1 MINRV
6 YQLLRPY
13 FFSVKYEDVEME
25 EVDRIVV
32 RPNYLAL
39 CHADQR
45 YYNGRRAP
53 KVLKSKLPMA
63 LVHECC
69 AVVVHDPTGQ
79 YQPGDKVVLIP
90 NQLPSDWTEDEF
102 FENYAPGSRFLSSGY
117 DGFMQEFVS
126 LPTDRVVGY
135 HRIPDKVAAITEFV
149 SVAAHAITR
158 LKLTAHHKKQRIVV
172 WGSGSLAYVT
182 ATLVK
187 ESFPGSELI
196 VVGRNPDK
204 MNLFS
209 FADETHLLDDLTADF
224 SFDHAFEVVGGE
236 GSQSA
241 FRDIIRYIRPQGT
254 VIMMGVTETE
264 VPINTRDI
272 LEKGLSF
279 IGSSRSGRPDFEEAI
294 RLMEQPRV
302 SSRLKTIIHE
312 AGHIQEIEDLYR
324 FFEEDTKTPFKT
336 VAKWDM

>member
-13 FFSVKYEDVEME
+13 FFSVKYEDVELE
-25 EVDRIVV
+25 ETERIVV
-32 RPNYLAL
+32 RPNFLAL

-53 KVLKSKLPMA
+53 KVLKNKLPMA
-63 LVHECC
+63 LGHECC
-69 AVVVHDPTGQ
+69 AVVVHDPSGR
-79 YQPGDKVVLIP
+79 YKPGDKVVLIP
-90 NQLPSDWTEDEF
+90 NQPPSDLENNDF
-102 FENYAPGSRFLSSGY
+102 FENYVVGARFLSSGY

-126 LPTDRVVGY
+126 LPYDRVVGY
-135 HRIPDKVAAITEFV
+135 QKIPDKVAAITEFV
-149 SVAAHAITR
+149 SVAVHAITR
-158 LKLTAHHKKQRIVV
+158 LKLVAHKRMQRIVV

-187 ESFPGSELI
+187 ECFPDSTLI
-196 VVGRNPDK
+196 VVGRNHDK
-204 MNLFS
+204 MRLFS
-209 FADETHLLDDLTADF
+209 FADETYLLDDLTDDF
-224 SFDHAFEVVGGE
+224 CFDHAFEVVGGE
-236 GSQSA
+236 GSQAA
-241 FRDIIRYIRPQGT
+241 FRDIIRYIKPQGT

-279 IGSSRSGRPDFEEAI
+279 IGSSRSGRSDFEEAI

-302 SSRLKTIIHE
+302 TARLKTIIHE
-312 AGHIQEIEDLYR
+312 AGHIEEIEDLYH
-324 FFEEDTKTPFKT
+324 FFDEDTKTPFKT
-336 VAKWDM
+336 VAKWNM